1 MEIALERIA
10 NMRDG
15 VLDLSNLGLTELPPL
30 PPTLVELDCRGNQLT
45 ELPQLVSEDPS
56 TLKYLYCEGNQLT
69 SLPQLPST
77 LRHLNCHSNQLT
89 SLPQLPSTLSEL
101 HCSYN
106 QLTSLPQLPS
116 TLNYLDYG
124 YNPIQYPPADVMEG
138 SFADIRDWMSE
149 NPLTFVK
156 SANKV

>member
-15 VLDLSNLGLTELPPL
+15 VLDLSHLG
-30 PPTLVELDCRGNQLT
+30 LT

-56 TLKYLYCEGNQLT
+56 TLRYLNCSGNQLT

-77 LRHLNCHSNQLT
+77 LVKLYCMDNQLTSLPQLPSKLVDLCCGGNQLT
-89 SLPQLPSTLSEL
+89 SLPQLPSTLVRVW
-101 HCSYN
+101 CM
-106 QLTSLPQLPS
+106 
-116 TLNYLDYG
+116 
-124 YNPIQYPPADVMEG
+124 YNPFQYPPADVVKKPI
-138 SFADIRDWMSE
+138 AYIRDWMSE

>member
-15 VLDLSNLGLTELPPL
+15 VLNLSNLGLTELP
-30 PPTLVELDCRGNQLT
+30 
-45 ELPQLVSEDPS
+45 QLVSEGKLS
-56 TLKYLYCEGNQLT
+56 KLVELYCEGNQLT

-77 LRHLNCHSNQLT
+77 LVKLYCYGNQLT
-89 SLPQLPSTLSEL
+89 ELPQLPSTLECL
-101 HCSYN
+101 DCYGN
-106 QLTSLPQLPS
+106 QLTELPQLPS
-116 TLNYLDYG
+116 TLVKLYCGGNQL
-124 YNPIQYPPADVMEG
+124 QYPPANV
-138 SFADIRDWMSE
+138 SKKSIAYIREWMSE